1 MSKHKPGDSFKNI
14 IKIVVVLLIALGL
27 VAAYM
32 PLLFV
37 PR

>member
-1 MSKHKPGDSFKNI
+1 MAKKPSDSFK
-14 IKIVVVLLIALGL
+14 KVLKVVIVLFIALGL